1 MKALADIPLP
11 SGIRSRVAYNING
24 LTMHLLEAGHEVA
37 GRPCILLLHGF
48 PELAFS
54 WRKVMLPLAAAGFH
68 VIAPDQRGYGRTTG
82 WDGSYDGDLH
92 SFRILNVVKDA
103 LALVFALGHRSVAAV
118 VGHDFGSPVAAYC
131 ALARPDVFRSVVM
144 MSAPFAG
151 PPVLPFGAAEGRSN
165 ASTAPLKILDDLAAL
180 GRPRKHYHWYYST
193 REANDNMR
201 NARYGLH
208 AFLRAYY
215 HHKSADWKQNQPFR
229 LKAWSADELAKLPTY
244 YIMDLDKGMAETV
257 AAEMPSASEI
267 AACQWLTEDE
277 LCVYSTEFART
288 GFQGGLQWY
297 RCRTAGKPNADL
309 ELFSG
314 RTIDVPSCF
323 IAGASD
329 WGVYQK
335 PGDLEQMQ
343 TSACTQMMG
352 CHLVDGAGHW
362 VQQEQPD
369 RVTKLL
375 LRFLQELKP
384 ALLQS

>member
-11 SGIRSRVAYNING
+11 PGIRSRVVQNING
-24 LTMHLLEAGHEVA
+24 LTMHLLEAGYEIA

-48 PELAFS
+48 PELAYS

-82 WDGSYDGDLH
+82 WDSNYDGDLD

-103 LALVFALGHRSVAAV
+103 LTLVLALGHRSVSAV
-118 VGHDFGSPVAAYC
+118 IGHDFGSPVAAYC

-165 ASTAPLKILDDLAAL
+165 ASTAPLNILGDLAAL
-180 GRPRKHYHWYYST
+180 DRPRKHYHWYYST
-193 REANDNMR
+193 READENMR
-201 NARYGLH
+201 NARQGIH

-229 LKAWSADELAKLPTY
+229 LEAWSADELAKLPTY

-257 AAEMPSASEI
+257 VAEMPSASEI
-267 AACQWLTEDE
+267 AACKWLTEDE
-277 LCVYSTEFART
+277 LRVYSAEFART

-329 WGVYQK
+329 WGVHQK
-335 PGDLEQMQ
+335 PDDLEQMQ
-343 TSACTQMMG
+343 TSACTQMVG
-352 CHLVDGAGHW
+352 CHLVDGSGHW
-362 VQQEQPD
+362 VQQEQAD
-369 RVTKLL
+369 RVTELIL
-375 LRFLQELKP
+375 SFVQEQKT
-384 ALLQS
+384 ALIQS